1 MNLEAAQQ
9 TFLVESRDLLAEMEH
24 SLLAIESGE
33 AVEAHIHGIFRAAHT
48 IKGSAGLFGFD
59 DVVEFTHDIESLLD
73 RVRSERMTL
82 DAYLCAVLID
92 CCDHIRQLLD
102 GIALSAE
109 PSEVL
114 LAAGEALTHLL
125 HEALGIAPPIVDRCT
140 IPFLAD
146 APDPEPPVWS
156 EGDLG
161 VQNPFWHLSLRFSES
176 VLRNG
181 MDPLSFLRY
190 LATLG
195 EIQAL
200 ETLTHRL
207 PEWASMDPELCYLG
221 FELALRSECDRET
234 LEGVF
239 DFVRDDC
246 ELVLLPPHAPLAE
259 YQALLAQQD
268 EAGCDLG
275 AVLLRL
281 GALTGAEFAM
291 CDGELPIAAH
301 AVRAV
306 AAPSEEGI
314 LAEPELSELDLFWQS
329 QAETSSSFV
338 VEQEQASSAVNEVN
352 YVRVEA
358 RKLDELINLVG
369 ELVIRGAGID
379 LIAHQRVVPE
389 LLESSASLLRLI
401 EQLRDSAL
409 QLRMVPIGATFSR
422 FRRIV
427 RDVSRELGKD
437 IVLDVQGA
445 DTELDKTLVEKM
457 TDPLMH
463 LVRNAIDHG
472 IEAPEVRL
480 ARGKPAAGRLSLSAW
495 HDAGNIVIEV
505 ADDGGGLDRNKILEK
520 ALELELIA
528 PSQVLT
534 DSEIYSLIF
543 EPGFSTASK
552 ITRLSGRGV
561 GMDVVRRNITML
573 RGTIQ
578 LESAPCIGTACR
590 IRLPLTL
597 AIIDGFLVEIG
608 DAVFV
613 IPLDMVQECLELTPE
628 AQETLRAQHHIE
640 LRGTVLPCI
649 SLRQRFAIQGPHGH
663 RPSIVVVQTA
673 GQQVGLLVDRI
684 QGGFQTVIKPLSGVF
699 STLKGIAGST
709 ILGNGHVALILDIPG
724 LIDQSVRVEAS
735 QLGSPAHPQGK
746 NLHV

>member
-48 IKGSAGLFGFD
+48 IKGSAGLFGLD

-73 RVRSERMTL
+73 RVRGERMTL

-114 LAAGEALTHLL
+114 LTAGEALTHLL
-125 HEALGIAPPIVDRCT
+125 HEALGIAPPIIDRCI

-146 APDPEPPVWS
+146 TPEPAPPEWLD
-156 EGDLG
+156 GDLG
-161 VQNPFWHLSLRFSES
+161 VQNPFWHLSLRFSEN
-176 VLRNG
+176 VLQNG

-207 PEWASMDPELCYLG
+207 PAWAQMNPECCYLG

-246 ELVLLPPHAPLAE
+246 RLVLLPPHAPLAE
-259 YQALLAQQD
+259 YQTLFAQQED
-268 EAGCDLG
+268 VGCDLG

-281 GALTGAEFAM
+281 GALTETEFAM
-291 CDGELPIAAH
+291 CHGELPVSAH
-301 AVRAV
+301 AARA
-306 AAPSEEGI
+306 ATLPEETA

-329 QAETSSSFV
+329 QAGVSSSFV
-338 VEQEQASSAVNEVN
+338 VGQELTPSAVNEVN

-379 LIAHQRVVPE
+379 LIAHQHVLPE

-427 RDVSRELGKD
+427 RDISRELGKD
-437 IVLDVQGA
+437 MVLDVQGA

-472 IEAPEVRL
+472 IESPEVRL

-520 ALELELIA
+520 ALELDLITS
-528 PSQVLT
+528 SQVLS

-543 EPGFSTASK
+543 EPGFSTAPK

-578 LESAPCIGTACR
+578 LESAPGVGTACR

-613 IPLDMVQECLELTPE
+613 IPLDMVQECLELTPH
-628 AQETLRAQHHIE
+628 AQTTLREQHHLD

-649 SLRQRFAIQGPHGH
+649 SLRQRFAIQGPVGR
-663 RPSIVVVQTA
+663 RPSIVVVHTA
-673 GQQVGLLVDRI
+673 GQRVGLLVDRI

-699 STLKGIAGST
+699 SGLKGVAGST
-709 ILGNGHVALILDIPG
+709 ILGDGSVALILDIPG

-735 QLGSPAHPQGK
+735 QLGSPVHPQGK